1 MARALGGIEVEVR
14 EGEGAWRPAGAFDEA
29 GPIAGDLRVLPF
41 EAGGSGEIGVRL
53 RLARGHFRLDAVA
66 LARLGEEVAPAAP
79 SLFNAT
85 VRLVYSVDWKSEPF
99 TTAWVAAAA
108 PPGEGGP
115 ARPPLTASSLRA
127 ALDLFKKSQ
136 PGAEAVGFRLAGR
149 RLYLELP
156 PSPARGLRAQ
166 DIVQAVF
173 GLEEPVFLVRRDEVV
188 MAAPAV

>member
-1 MARALGGIEVEVR
+1 LPRG
-14 EGEGAWRPAGAFDEA
+14 
-29 GPIAGDLRVLPF
+29 LRF
-41 EAGGSGEIGVRL
+41 SR
-53 RLARGHFRLDAVA
+53 F
-66 LARLGEEVAPAAP
+66 EEVAPAAP

-85 VRLVYSVDWKSEPF
+85 AGLVYSVDWKSEPF
-99 TTAWVAAAA
+99 TTAWGAAA

-115 ARPPLTASSLRA
+115 ARPPLSASSLRA
-127 ALDLFKKSQ
+127 ALDLFKKSR

-188 MAAPAV
+188 LAPPAV

>member
-1 MARALGGIEVEVR
+1 MTQGFHPKMDMSYGPALPLGMEALREVLEFR
-14 EGEGAWRPAGAFDEA
+14 SSRRIGAGKFLDRVNKALPRG
-29 GPIAGDLRVLPF
+29 LRF
-41 EAGGSGEIGVRL
+41 SR
-53 RLARGHFRLDAVA
+53 F
-66 LARLGEEVAPAAP
+66 EEVAPAAP
-79 SLFNAT
+79 SLFSAT

-115 ARPPLTASSLRA
+115 ARPPLTASSLRT
-127 ALDLFKKSQ
+127 ALDLFKKSR
-136 PGAEAVGFRLAGR
+136 PGAETVGFRLAGR

-188 MAAPAV
+188 MAPPAV